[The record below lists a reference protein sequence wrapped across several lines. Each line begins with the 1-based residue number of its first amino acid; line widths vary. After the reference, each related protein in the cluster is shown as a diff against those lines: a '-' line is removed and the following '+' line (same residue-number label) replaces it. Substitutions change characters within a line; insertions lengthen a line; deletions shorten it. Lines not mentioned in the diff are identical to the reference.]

1 MSQNFAQ
8 VVEAVKELSL
18 AEKEELQA
26 LLRKYAIEERRQ
38 ELLADLEASLQEW
51 REGKLTFSDDIETL
65 KQDLSHDLD
74 FV

>member
-38 ELLADLEASLQEW
+38 ELLEDLEASLQEW
-51 REGKLTFSDDIETL
+51 REGKLTFSSDIDTL
-65 KQDLSHDLD
+65 KQDLSHD
-74 FV
+74 

>member
-18 AEKEELQA
+18 AEKEELQE

-38 ELLADLEASLQEW
+38 ELLEDLEASLQEW
-51 REGKLTFSDDIETL
+51 REGKLTFSGDIDTL
-65 KQDLSHDLD
+65 KQDLSHD
-74 FV
+74 

>member
-1 MSQNFAQ
+1 MSQTFAQ

-65 KQDLSHDLD
+65 KQDLSHD
-74 FV
+74 

>member
-18 AEKEELQA
+18 AEKEELQE

-38 ELLADLEASLQEW
+38 ELLEDLEASLQEW
-51 REGKLTFSDDIETL
+51 REGKLTFSSDIDTL
-65 KQDLSHDLD
+65 KHDLSHD
-74 FV
+74 

>member
-18 AEKEELQA
+18 AEKEELQE

-38 ELLADLEASLQEW
+38 ELMEDLEASLQEW
-51 REGKLTFSDDIETL
+51 REGKLTFSSDIDTL
-65 KQDLSHDLD
+65 KQDLSHD
-74 FV
+74 

>member
-18 AEKEELQA
+18 AEKEELQE

-38 ELLADLEASLQEW
+38 ELLVDLEASLQEW
-51 REGKLTFSDDIETL
+51 REGKLVFSGDIETL
-65 KQDLSHDLD
+65 KQDLSHD
-74 FV
+74 

>member
-18 AEKEELQA
+18 AEKEELQE

-38 ELLADLEASLQEW
+38 ELLEDLEASLQEW

-65 KQDLSHDLD
+65 KQDLSHD
-74 FV
+74 

>member
-18 AEKEELQA
+18 AEKEELQE

-38 ELLADLEASLQEW
+38 EPLEDLEASLQEW
-51 REGKLTFSDDIETL
+51 REGKLTFSSDIDTL
-65 KQDLSHDLD
+65 KQDLSHD
-74 FV
+74 

>member
-18 AEKEELQA
+18 AEKEELQE

-38 ELLADLEASLQEW
+38 ELLEDLEASLQEW
-51 REGKLTFSDDIETL
+51 REGKLTFSSDIDTL
-65 KQDLSHDLD
+65 KQDLSHD
-74 FV
+74 

>member
-18 AEKEELQA
+18 AEKEELQE

-38 ELLADLEASLQEW
+38 ELLEDLEASLQEW
-51 REGKLTFSDDIETL
+51 REGKLTFSSDIDTL
-65 KQDLSHDLD
+65 KQGLSHD
-74 FV
+74 

>member
-18 AEKEELQA
+18 AEKEELQE

-38 ELLADLEASLQEW
+38 EPLEDLEASLQEW
-51 REGKLTFSDDIETL
+51 REGKLTFSSDIDTL
-65 KQDLSHDLD
+65 KQDLTHD
-74 FV
+74 

>member
-18 AEKEELQA
+18 AEKEELQE

-51 REGKLTFSDDIETL
+51 REGKLTFSSDIDTL
-65 KQDLSHDLD
+65 KQDLSHD
-74 FV
+74 

>member
-18 AEKEELQA
+18 AEKEELQE

-38 ELLADLEASLQEW
+38 ELLEDLEASLQEW
-51 REGKLTFSDDIETL
+51 REGRLTFSSDIDTL
-65 KQDLSHDLD
+65 KQDLSHD
-74 FV
+74 

>member
-51 REGKLTFSDDIETL
+51 REGKLTFSGDIDTL
-65 KQDLSHDLD
+65 KQDLSHD
-74 FV
+74 

>member
-18 AEKEELQA
+18 AEKEELQE

-38 ELLADLEASLQEW
+38 ELLEDLEASLQEW
-51 REGKLTFSDDIETL
+51 REGKLTSSSDIDTL
-65 KQDLSHDLD
+65 KQDLSHD
-74 FV
+74 

>member
-18 AEKEELQA
+18 AEKEELQE

-38 ELLADLEASLQEW
+38 ELLEDLEGSLQEW
-51 REGKLTFSDDIETL
+51 REGKLTFSSDIDTL
-65 KQDLSHDLD
+65 KQDLSHD
-74 FV
+74 

>member
-65 KQDLSHDLD
+65 KQDLSHD
-74 FV
+74 

>member
-51 REGKLTFSDDIETL
+51 GEGKLTFSDDIETL
-65 KQDLSHDLD
+65 KQDLSHD
-74 FV
+74 